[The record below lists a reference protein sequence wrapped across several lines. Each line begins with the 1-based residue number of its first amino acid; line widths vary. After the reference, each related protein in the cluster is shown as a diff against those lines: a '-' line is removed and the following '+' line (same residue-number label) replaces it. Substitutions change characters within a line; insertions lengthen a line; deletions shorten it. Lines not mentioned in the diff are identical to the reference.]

1 MTFDPPGENA
11 DADTVVSGFVDGT
24 HVQTE
29 SGFAEIQFLS
39 VGDLV
44 LSRCEVTGDISPR
57 RISKCLAR
65 GSEDVFYV
73 VTQSDI
79 AGTDTIGTAA
89 QHLFWVRGRG
99 WVEARFLT
107 IGDLLEAS
115 VGVQTVVQS
124 TREAGYRTA
133 LFKIEIE
140 GQQAYFTGNHGVC
153 VRNAHNVV

>member
-1 MTFDPPGENA
+1 MTLDSHDKID

-29 SGFAEIQFLS
+29 SGFSEIQFLS

-44 LSRCEVTGDISPR
+44 LSRCEVTGKLSPR
-57 RISKCLAR
+57 KISRCLAR
-65 GSEDVFYV
+65 SSEDVFYV

-89 QHLFWVRGRG
+89 QHLFWVQGRG
-99 WVEARFLT
+99 WVEARLLSA
-107 IGDLLEAS
+107 GDLLEAS
-115 VGVQTVVQS
+115 VGVRTVVQS

-133 LFKIEIE
+133 LLKIEIE
-140 GQQAYFTGNHGVC
+140 GEQAYFTGNHGVR